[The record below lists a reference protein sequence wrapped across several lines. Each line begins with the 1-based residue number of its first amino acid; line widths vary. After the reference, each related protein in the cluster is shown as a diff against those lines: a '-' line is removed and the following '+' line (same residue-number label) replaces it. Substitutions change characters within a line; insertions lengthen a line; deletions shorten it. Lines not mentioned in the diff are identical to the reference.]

1 MMTILKSILVV
12 LMLCLM
18 ILACGAGIQPDQVR
32 IIDLPQF
39 VCATSIPLPTHTQP
53 PTSVAPPI
61 YVPPIGS
68 TPGSY
73 VPRPTSTPRATYTP
87 WPSPTPYVL
96 SGGFHLGADVY
107 AGGFDSVISLR
118 LRIDDISVVSVDS
131 DTQVVTWQIEIE
143 NTGQEVYAALPG
155 GQVFIAAI
163 ESAQGPQAGQ
173 WWASAEAAR
182 AAGIDLTDA
191 DAVTLAPG
199 DVLQM
204 TLAAFTPVGTP
215 ARIGWILDPLAGG
228 RNGNLIGGN
237 VAYWLTDAHPPC
249 QTNPGS
255 SPVIPTPA
263 DSAPTPTVTLPAD
276 FPDWCSWC
284 RRN

>member
-1 MMTILKSILVV
+1 MMIFKSILVV

-39 VCATSIPLPTHTQP
+39 VCATSVPLPTHTQP

-73 VPRPTSTPRATYTP
+73 IPRPTSTPRATYTP

-107 AGGFDSVISLR
+107 AGGFDSIISLR
-118 LRIDDISVVSVDS
+118 LRIDDVATTPVDS

-143 NTGQEVYAALPG
+143 NIGRETYAALPG

-163 ESAQGPQAGQ
+163 ETVQGPQEGQ
-173 WWASAEAAR
+173 WWPQPKRRVRLAS
-182 AAGIDLTDA
+182 ISLM
-191 DAVTLAPG
+191 P
-199 DVLQM
+199 M
-204 TLAAFTPVGTP
+204 P
-215 ARIGWILDPLAGG
+215 
-228 RNGNLIGGN
+228 
-237 VAYWLTDAHPPC
+237 
-249 QTNPGS
+249 
-255 SPVIPTPA
+255 
-263 DSAPTPTVTLPAD
+263 
-276 FPDWCSWC
+276 
-284 RRN
+284 